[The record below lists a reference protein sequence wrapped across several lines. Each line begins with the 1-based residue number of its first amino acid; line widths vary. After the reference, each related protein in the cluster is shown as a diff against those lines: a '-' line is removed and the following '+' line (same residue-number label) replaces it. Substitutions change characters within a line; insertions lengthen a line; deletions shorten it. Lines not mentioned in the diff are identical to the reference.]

1 MSQEPR
7 SRTQQFHPVTHVI
20 FDCDGLLVD
29 SEVYYYE
36 ALAIVA
42 KRYGKE
48 FTFKIKAEMM
58 GKSTTKVYLRR
69 DYVID
74 SHRQPKLTPHQQVQ
88 NPSRALSYV
97 WIV

>member
-1 MSQEPR
+1 MSQE
-7 SRTQQFHPVTHVI
+7 SSKLHHYHPVTHVV
-20 FDCDGLLVD
+20 FDCDGLLID

-58 GKSTTKVYLRR
+58 GESAFERRARAGKSFNV
-69 DYVID
+69 
-74 SHRQPKLTPHQQVQ
+74 
-88 NPSRALSYV
+88 SRFN
-97 WIV
+97 